1 MRSVSLGRLVALLA
15 VPVVAVAVVDVV
27 GTGLRDVAT
36 AVAFCVLIVIGCVLR
51 VAAPGGREFVP
62 IASGAGVGYAIET
75 SLQQT
80 GAAPTVAQVV
90 VVAAVGSLVGALPR
104 LVVDQSV
111 NLEAVAYRVVNVA
124 VMAPLLRFARSW
136 FPASAQVLPMFG
148 ILAVLVVSVGAQL
161 LLRTVFAYQ
170 SSGGRLRA
178 LLRDE
183 AQARMPF
190 YLFWALL
197 ALMMGLSVHVVG
209 LAGLALVIPPI
220 VATQIAILRWST
232 VRATRLDAVR
242 SLSRI
247 PELGGYVEPGH
258 SRRVGDL
265 AVDIARDLGMPEA
278 RRRRLHIAA
287 IMHDVGQ
294 ISLAT
299 PVPGGT
305 TSLLEHD
312 EQVRIARLGADVI
325 KEGGP
330 LDDVATFV
338 EHSADRYRRPD
349 GRRDPSVPLESRIIK
364 VANTFDD
371 LVGTSPDP
379 EVQLQAIERM
389 ELDLSTGY
397 DPEVTAALG
406 RVIERRQ
413 RVPVG

>member
-1 MRSVSLGRLVALLA
+1 MKPVGLSRLIALLA
-15 VPVVAVAVVDVV
+15 VPVVVVAAVDLGGV
-27 GTGLRDVAT
+27 GFRDLPT
-36 AVAFCVLIVIGCVLR
+36 AAAFCFLIAAGCVLR
-51 VAAPGGREFVP
+51 VSAPGGREFVP

-80 GAAPTVAQVV
+80 GLAPTVAQVV
-90 VVAAVGSLVGALPR
+90 VVAAVGSLAGALPR
-104 LVVDQSV
+104 LLVDQTISI
-111 NLEAVAYRVVNVA
+111 EAIAFRVVNVA
-124 VMAPLLRFARSW
+124 IMAPLLRFARGW
-136 FPASAQVLPMFG
+136 FPASSEVLPMVG
-148 ILAVLVVSVGAQL
+148 ILLVLVVSVAAQL
-161 LLRTVFAYQ
+161 LLRTLFAYQ
-170 SSGGRLRA
+170 RSGGRLRA
-178 LLRDE
+178 LFRDE
-183 AQARMPF
+183 AYARMPF

-197 ALMMGLSVHVVG
+197 AVMMGLSVHVVG

-278 RRRRLHIAA
+278 ARRRLHIAA
-287 IMHDVGQ
+287 IMHDIGQ
-294 ISLAT
+294 ISLAM

-371 LVGTSPDP
+371 FVGTSPDP

-406 RVIERRQ
+406 RVVERRQ
-413 RVPVG
+413 RVPIG

>member
-1 MRSVSLGRLVALLA
+1 
-15 VPVVAVAVVDVV
+15 
-27 GTGLRDVAT
+27 
-36 AVAFCVLIVIGCVLR
+36 
-51 VAAPGGREFVP
+51 
-62 IASGAGVGYAIET
+62 GVGYAIET
-75 SLQQT
+75 SLQSN
-80 GAAPTVAQVV
+80 GMAPTVAQVI

-104 LVVDQSV
+104 LVVDQHV
-111 NLEAVAYRVVNVA
+111 DLEAVAFRVVNVA
-124 VMAPLLRFARSW
+124 VMALLLRFARGW
-136 FPASAQVLPMFG
+136 FPASAAVLPMVG

-161 LLRTVFAYQ
+161 LLRTVLAYQ

-183 AQARMPF
+183 AHARMPF
-190 YLFWALL
+190 YLFWGLL
-197 ALMMGLSVHVVG
+197 AVMTGLSVHVVG
-209 LAGLALVIPPI
+209 LAGLVLVIPPI
-220 VATQIAILRWST
+220 AATQIAILRWSA

-265 AVDIARDLGMPEA
+265 AVDVARDLGMPEA
-278 RRRRLHIAA
+278 RRRRLQIAA

-364 VANTFDD
+364 VANTYDD
-371 LVGTSPDP
+371 FVGASPDP

-389 ELDLSTGY
+389 ELDISTGY

-406 RVIERRQ
+406 RVVERRQ
-413 RVPVG
+413 RVPIG

>member
-1 MRSVSLGRLVALLA
+1 MRTVSLSRLIALLA
-15 VPVVAVAVVDVV
+15 VPIVVVAAVEVV
-27 GTGLRDVAT
+27 GAGFRDVPT
-36 AVAFCVLIVIGCVLR
+36 MIAFCVLVAVGCVLR

-62 IASGAGVGYAIET
+62 IASGAGIGYAVET
-75 SLQQT
+75 SLQHT
-80 GAAPTVAQVV
+80 GLAPTVAQVV

-104 LVVDQSV
+104 LVVDQNVS
-111 NLEAVAYRVVNVA
+111 LDAIAFRIVNVA
-124 VMAPLLRFARSW
+124 IMAPLLRFARSW
-136 FPASAQVLPMFG
+136 FPASAEILPMLG
-148 ILAVLVVSVGAQL
+148 ILAVLVVSVAAQL

-170 SSGGRLRA
+170 RSGGRLRA

-183 AQARMPF
+183 AHARTPF

-197 ALMMGLSVHVVG
+197 AVMMGLSVHVVG
-209 LAGLALVIPPI
+209 VAGLALVIPPI

-265 AVDIARDLGMPEA
+265 AVDIARDMGMPEA
-278 RRRRLHIAA
+278 GRRRLQIAA

-349 GRRDPSVPLESRIIK
+349 GRRDPSVPVESRIIK

-397 DPEVTAALG
+397 DPEVTTALG
-406 RVIERRQ
+406 RVVERRQ
-413 RVPVG
+413 RVPIG

>member
-1 MRSVSLGRLVALLA
+1 MRSVGLGRLVALLA
-15 VPVVAVAVVDVV
+15 VPVVAVAVVDVAR
-27 GTGLRDVAT
+27 TGVRDVPT
-36 AVAFCVLIVIGCVLR
+36 MVAFGVLIAVGCVLR
-51 VAAPGGREFVP
+51 VSAPGQREFVP
-62 IASGAGVGYAIET
+62 IASGAAVGYAIET
-75 SLQQT
+75 SLQHT
-80 GAAPTVAQVV
+80 GPAPTVAQVIV
-90 VVAAVGSLVGALPR
+90 ITAASSLVGALPR
-104 LVVDQSV
+104 LVVDQSI
-111 NLEAVAYRVVNVA
+111 NLEAIAFRVVNVA
-124 VMAPLLRFARSW
+124 LMAPLLRFTRSW
-136 FPASAQVLPMFG
+136 FPPSADILPMIG
-148 ILAVLVVSVGAQL
+148 ILVVLVVSVGAQL
-161 LLRTVFAYQ
+161 LLRTAFAYQ

-183 AQARMPF
+183 AHARTPF

-197 ALMMGLSVHVVG
+197 AVMMGLSVHVAG
-209 LAGLALVIPPI
+209 LEGLALVIPPI

-265 AVDIARDLGMPEA
+265 AVDIARELGMPEA
-278 RRRRLHIAA
+278 ARRRLQIAA

-294 ISLAT
+294 ISLAM

-413 RVPVG
+413 RVPMG